1 MSYIK
6 NFFILLILLLS
17 ASSISFGDNVI
28 EEKSFVN
35 LKNLYLDE
43 SKFIQNDNIKL
54 VSLNIV
60 DEAHEVPVVVKLPST
75 LKNAKQIVILID
87 ENPIQLASKVYLY
100 DNVKSIGLNIRLE
113 QDSIIRAAV
122 LDQKNVWNVNSRKI
136 IVNSPGGCSLPACNP
151 EKEICEKRETGI
163 IKLKKYKRTSGSW
176 RYKISIN
183 HPMDTGLVTD
193 SKTGKLISEYFI
205 NKVLFRNNKGIKLA
219 EAETYG
225 ALSANPII
233 IIDFYQDS
241 NLTNIIA
248 NDTKGNTFKLDKNL

>member
-1 MSYIK
+1 MTYTK
-6 NFFILLILLLS
+6 NFFILLILFFS
-17 ASSISFGDNVI
+17 ASSISFGDNVL

-35 LKNLYLDE
+35 LKNLYLDDL
-43 SKFIQNDNIKL
+43 KFIQNDNIKL

-60 DEAHEVPVVVKLPST
+60 DEAHEVPVVVKLPSN
-75 LKNAKQIVILID
+75 LKNAKQIVVLID

-113 QDSIIRAAV
+113 QDSLIRAAV
-122 LDQKNVWNVNSRKI
+122 LDQNNVWNVNSKKI

-151 EKEICEKRETGI
+151 EKEICEKKKTGI
-163 IKLKKYKRTSGSW
+163 IKLKKYRRTSGNW

-193 SKTGKLISEYFI
+193 SKTGKLIPEYFI
-205 NKVLFRNNKGIKLA
+205 NKVLFKSNKGTKLA

-241 NLTNIIA
+241 KLTNIIA
-248 NDTKGNTFKLDKNL
+248 NDTKGNTFRLDKNL